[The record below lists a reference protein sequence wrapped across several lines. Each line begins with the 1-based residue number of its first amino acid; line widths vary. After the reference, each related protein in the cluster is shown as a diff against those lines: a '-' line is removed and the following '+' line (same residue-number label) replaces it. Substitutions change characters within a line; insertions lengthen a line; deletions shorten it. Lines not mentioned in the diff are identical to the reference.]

1 MFDRDQNEDDRSS
14 YYAALNVPR
23 DASQEDVNR
32 AYRKLASVFHP
43 DKHQEPGL
51 KEKAQE
57 AFARL
62 NEAYTVLSD
71 PQRRQI
77 YDVYG
82 KQVRSTQE
90 ATWQDLPGISSGA
103 D

>member
-1 MFDRDQNEDDRSS
+1 MFDFDQSNEDEGSS

-43 DKHQEPGL
+43 DKHQQDDL
-51 KEKAQE
+51 KENAKE

-62 NEAYTVLSD
+62 NEAYTVLGD

-77 YDVYG
+77 YDIYG
-82 KQVRSTQE
+82 KQVRL
-90 ATWQDLPGISSGA
+90 AGPIW
-103 D
+103 